1 MEQLEHRVVKL
12 EVRADNTD
20 DIIKEMRAE
29 AKLFEKS
36 ISSIEKTLTQ
46 IKYLAM
52 GAAAVVVAQFMGLD
66 KLFKLIFGV

>member
-20 DIIKEMRAE
+20 DIIKEMRTE

>member
-1 MEQLEHRVVKL
+1 MEHLEHRVVKL
-12 EVRADNTD
+12 EFRADNTD
-20 DIIKEMRAE
+20 DIIKEMRTE

>member
-20 DIIKEMRAE
+20 SLITEMRNE
-29 AKLFEKS
+29 AKVLEKS
-36 ISSIEKTLTQ
+36 ISSIEKTLHQ

-52 GAAAVVVAQFMGLD
+52 GAAFVVVAQFMGLD
-66 KLFKLIFGV
+66 KAIKLIFGV

>member
-66 KLFKLIFGV
+66 KVFKLIFGV

>member
-12 EVRADNTD
+12 EFRADNTD
-20 DIIKEMRAE
+20 EIIKEMRAE

-66 KLFKLIFGV
+66 KVFKLIFGV

>member
-12 EVRADNTD
+12 EFRADTTD
-20 DIIKEMRAE
+20 DVIKEMRAE

-66 KLFKLIFGV
+66 KAFKLIFGV